1 MPVDRVAAGAEGRP
15 PRALGPPP
23 ERATWEEFLD
33 LPSRVY
39 AGDRRWCAP
48 SRAGVESRLR
58 RLAATGELAAW
69 VERDAAGKV
78 VARVATRA
86 RPEWRDPRG
95 RPYGVVG
102 WFEALAEPRD
112 AGASALD
119 AATAWLAAR
128 GARFAYGPIDG
139 DTWHRYRFNV
149 GPSEPEPFLLEPYNP
164 PRYPELWRRRGFALV
179 ESYFSKRVDA
189 PARVLAHLSPRAAA
203 ARAAGYRIQSLDPA
217 RFDAEL
223 DRLHELSRRIF
234 RGNLLYTDVDRDEF
248 AALYAGT
255 ERLIDP
261 GMVAFA
267 VAPDATDAGFVFALP
282 DRFRAVA
289 AMRGGSGA
297 SSALRFLLVR
307 LTGRPRAANLKTVGV
322 VDEHRG
328 RGLAAALMARA
339 YHRIV
344 AAGYRATNH
353 CLIRADNPSEALDG
367 GVGVEL
373 RRYELYGREVPA

>member
-1 MPVDRVAAGAEGRP
+1 MRVDLVGAGAEH
-15 PRALGPPP
+15 GPS
-23 ERATWEEFLD
+23 RQSAIWDEFLD

-39 AGDRRWCAP
+39 GGDRRWCAP
-48 SRAGVESRLR
+48 SRASVEARLR
-58 RLAATGELAAW
+58 RLAAAGELAAW
-69 VERDAAGKV
+69 VERDAAGEV
-78 VARVATRA
+78 VARVAARV
-86 RPEWRDPRG
+86 RPEWRDPPG

-102 WFEALAEPRD
+102 WFEAMAEPHG
-112 AGASALD
+112 AGEAALD
-119 AATAWLAAR
+119 AATGWLGAR
-128 GARFAYGPIDG
+128 GARFAYGPVDG

-149 GPSEPEPFLLEPYNP
+149 GPAEPAPFLLEPYNP
-164 PRYPELWRRRGFALV
+164 PRYPELWSRRGFALV
-179 ESYFSKRVDA
+179 ERYLSKRVDA
-189 PARVLAHLSPRAAA
+189 PERVLAHLSPRAAT

-217 RFDAEL
+217 RFAAEL

-234 RGNLLYTDVDRDEF
+234 RGNLLYTDIDRDEF
-248 AALYAGT
+248 TALYAGT
-255 ERLIDP
+255 GRLIDP

-289 AMRGGSGA
+289 AMHGGSGA
-297 SSALRFLLVR
+297 SAALRYLLAR
-307 LTGRPRAANLKTVGV
+307 LAGRPRAANLKTVGV